1 MTMKA
6 TFLLAVLAAVGL
18 APALTAHAQSATAAG
33 HPAEFAVD
41 YSYLHTNAPPGGCG
55 CFSMNGFAVQ
65 GGFPVDHRFS
75 LVADFTVE
83 GKSNVLGTGTSLT
96 LGSFA
101 GGGRYRFSRGGW
113 QPFGEVMAG
122 GIQATGGYK
131 RIGISPSGSATTTFV
146 GVVGGGLDR
155 RLSSHFGLRLFEAD
169 YFASTFDNG
178 SNNHQ
183 NNLRITAGVLFRF

>member
-1 MTMKA
+1 MKMTA
-6 TFLLAVLAAVGL
+6 RLAFLLAVAVVAAS
-18 APALTAHAQSATAAG
+18 AAAAHAQTAPSAG
-33 HPAEFAVD
+33 HPAEIAVD

-55 CFSMNGFAVQ
+55 CFSMNGFSVQ
-65 GGFPVDHRFS
+65 GGFPVNHRFS

-83 GKSNVLGTGTSLT
+83 GKANVLGTSNSLT

-101 GGGRYRFSRGGW
+101 GGVRYRLSRSGW
-113 QPFGEVMAG
+113 QPFGEAMAG

-131 RIGISPSGSATTTFV
+131 KIGISPSGSSTTTFV

-155 RLSSHFGLRLFEAD
+155 RLAAHLAVRLFEAD
-169 YFASTFDNG
+169 YFVSTFDNG

-183 NNLRITAGVLFRF
+183 NNLRITAGLAVRF

>member
-6 TFLLAVLAAVGL
+6 IPAFLLAVAAAVS
-18 APALTAHAQSATAAG
+18 ASAQAQSAPAAPHTG
-33 HPAEFAVD
+33 AEVAVD

-65 GGFPVDHRFS
+65 GGYPVNHRFS

-83 GKSNVLGTGTSLT
+83 GKSNVLGTTTSLT

-101 GGGRYRFSRGGW
+101 GGARYRIFKGGW
-113 QPFGEVMAG
+113 EPFGEAMVG

-131 RIGISPSGSATTTFV
+131 RIGISPSGSSTTTFA
-146 GVVGGGLDR
+146 GIVGGGLDR
-155 RLSSHFGLRLFEAD
+155 RLATHLAVRLVELD
-169 YFASTFDNG
+169 YFATTFDNG
-178 SNNHQ
+178 ANDHQ
-183 NNLRITAGVLFRF
+183 NNLRITAGLALRF